1 MKTKLQALAASY
13 GRSVVG
19 AVIAVYLTGSTTPT
33 DYLKAGIAALI
44 PPVLRW
50 VNPKDSAYGR
60 TTN

>member
-33 DYLKAGIAALI
+33 DYLKAGVAALI
-44 PPVLRW
+44 PPVMRW

-60 TTN
+60 TNN